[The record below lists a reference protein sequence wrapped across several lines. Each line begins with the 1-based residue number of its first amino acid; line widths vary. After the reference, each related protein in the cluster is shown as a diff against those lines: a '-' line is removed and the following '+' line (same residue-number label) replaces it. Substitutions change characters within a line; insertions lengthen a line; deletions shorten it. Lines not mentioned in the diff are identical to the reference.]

1 MIQLQNT
8 MSAQVV
14 KFRLESVIPE
24 YRLWDADEIIELN
37 KSLRSFK
44 DNSFDD
50 YKESVRD
57 EDG

>member
-1 MIQLQNT
+1 

-24 YRLWDADEIIELN
+24 YRLWDADEINELY